1 MSRIMGKTTMGVS
14 KNGMFT
20 FEGIQPINVST
31 HYEKMSKSLQIS
43 EMDVDLK
50 NTL

>member
-20 FEGIQPINVST
+20 FEGIPFFEMIANFFT
-31 HYEKMSKSLQIS
+31 LYTCIYKYTMKKTSKSL
-43 EMDVDLK
+43 
-50 NTL
+50 